1 MVYHAAGHRSA
12 AHRKDGKTMIIIGE
26 KINGSIPATARAIAE
41 RDEAFI
47 RNLAVRQAE
56 TGADYIDVAA
66 GTSPELERETLAWLI
81 GVVQDAVDTP
91 LCIDSSDCAV
101 ILDMMPLA
109 KKPGML
115 NSVSEEHGK
124 CEILLPKAA
133 DSEWKIVALTCDN
146 RGISSDPKVKFDI
159 AVAIVEKAKSYGIP
173 AERLFIDPLVT
184 TISANGDSLLSF
196 NETLANIKNKYPG
209 IHITSGLSNISFGMP
224 CRKAINQQFLTLAMN
239 AGMDSA
245 IMDPT
250 SEDMR
255 STMYAVEALLGR
267 DRNCR
272 KYLTAYRKGLIGKKS
287 G

>member
-1 MVYHAAGHRSA
+1 
-12 AHRKDGKTMIIIGE
+12 MIIIGE
-26 KINGSIPATARAIAE
+26 KINGFIPSTARAIAE
-41 RDEAFI
+41 RDEGFI
-47 RNLAVRQAE
+47 RDLARRQTE

-81 GVVQDAVDTP
+81 NIVQDTVDTP
-91 LCIDSSDCAV
+91 LCIDSSDCDV
-101 ILDMMPLA
+101 ILDMIPLA
-109 KKPGML
+109 KRPGMV

-124 CEILLPKAA
+124 CEILFPRVAG
-133 DSEWKIVALTCDN
+133 SEWKIVALTCDN
-146 RGISSDPKVKFDI
+146 KGIPSDPQVKFDI
-159 AVAIVEKAKSYGIP
+159 AVTIVEKAKKFGI
-173 AERLFIDPLVT
+173 AADRLFIDPLVA

-196 NETLANIKNKYPG
+196 NNTLVKIKNRYPE

-224 CRKAINQQFLTLAMN
+224 YRKAVNRQFLAFAME

-255 STMYAVEALLGR
+255 ATLYAVEALLGR

-272 KYLTAYRKGLIGKKS
+272 NYLNAFRRGLIGAKKTT
-287 G
+287 